1 MKTDLNKY
9 KSKSGFKTPPN
20 YMDDFEANLFEKMN
34 LTASKT
40 VSKSSGFQVPEG
52 YFNNLEHQLSAKLE
66 SGERKGKLVSLFSKR
81 QVYYA
86 ASIAAI
92 FIVLF
97 SVMPLKS
104 PEANSLNNLNATALE
119 TYIQEEDLDLNY
131 NDISNLIFE
140 EGLIIESLDSYSYSD
155 QAVLEYLNENIENS
169 EFIIE

>member
-9 KSKSGFKTPPN
+9 KSKSGFKTPPS
-20 YMDDFEANLFEKMN
+20 YMDDFEARLFEKMN
-34 LTASKT
+34 LTSTKADG
-40 VSKSSGFQVPEG
+40 KSSGFQVPEI
-52 YFNNLEHQLSAKLE
+52 YFNNLEHQLTAKVVSE
-66 SGERKGKLVSLFSKR
+66 NKKGKTISLISKK
-81 QVYYA
+81 QMYYV

-104 PEANSLNNLNATALE
+104 PEANSLDNLNASTLE

-140 EGLIIESLDSYSYSD
+140 EGLIIESLESYTYSD
-155 QAVLEYLNENIENS
+155 QAVFEYLNENIENS
-169 EFIIE
+169 EFILE